1 MKISFLEEQ
10 NIIEEPVVKRG
21 RGRPR
26 VSKKPKEPAK
36 RERPI
41 IERPPTLP
49 QKRWRKPNVR
59 TEEQREKQPKERPK
73 FTQLD
78 VSDILKKL

>member
-1 MKISFLEEQ
+1 MDYYILEEQ

-26 VSKKPKEPAK
+26 VIKQPKEPKK
-36 RERPI
+36 RGRPR
-41 IERPPTLP
+41 IERPPTIS

-59 TEEQREKQPKERPK
+59 TGEPQ
-73 FTQLD
+73 
-78 VSDILKKL
+78 

>member
-1 MKISFLEEQ
+1 MENSTIEVK

-26 VSKKPKEPAK
+26 VIKKPKEPEK

-41 IERPPTLP
+41 IERPPTIP
-49 QKRWRKPNVR
+49 QNRWRKPIL
-59 TEEQREKQPKERPK
+59 EQRSNEKNNQRNARSSLSWMY
-73 FTQLD
+73 Q
-78 VSDILKKL
+78 IY

>member
-1 MKISFLEEQ
+1 MENSIIEEQ

-26 VSKKPKEPAK
+26 VIKKPKEPEK
-36 RERPI
+36 RERPR
-41 IERPPTLP
+41 IERPPTIP

-78 VSDILKKL
+78 VSDILKML

>member
-1 MKISFLEEQ
+1 MENSTIEVQ

-26 VSKKPKEPAK
+26 DIKQPKEPK
-36 RERPI
+36 TRGRPS
-41 IERPPTLP
+41 IERPLTIS

-59 TEEQREKQPKERPK
+59 TGEPQ
-73 FTQLD
+73 
-78 VSDILKKL
+78 